1 VRDNLVVGL
10 VCASLPFILF
20 RPFLGLLV
28 YDWLAYMRPQN
39 MAWATSRYTP
49 LSLWVAVA
57 MAVGLVLSV
66 GRERLLTIRPQTILL
81 ILLSL
86 WISLTV
92 MTAVVPEMSQVVYG
106 QYWKAIAVS
115 VIATGL
121 VRDRRRLRW
130 VMLMIVVSIGFL
142 GAKRGLIGLVKGGAR
157 YDDGPGGFMSDNN
170 SFALALNMILPFL
183 VGLALSE
190 KKRWARL
197 LAAATAGLCVLC
209 ILFTFS
215 RGGLL
220 TLAVVGGLLVW
231 RSKRRLLVAGLLA
244 LSIGGFALFSTS
256 KMMEDYVKRASSIS
270 NYEEDESARGRLN
283 AWETSWRVFL
293 DYPIL
298 GVGPNNLE
306 AVFFRYAPDTTRFR
320 VTHDAYL
327 QLLSECGL
335 PSLLLFLGV
344 LGVSLWRMQKLR
356 EETTLPPVE
365 LQARMIQIS
374 IVGYMVGAIFLN
386 MAYCELIYS
395 VIALSVSL
403 EVVAE
408 KEAALVAQAAPAGEP
423 VLPASG
429 LPWWKQPRQDRLAPA
444 GAPRTAEV

>member
-1 VRDNLVVGL
+1 VRDYFVVGL
-10 VCASLPFILF
+10 VCAALPFILF

-28 YDWLAYMRPQN
+28 YYWLAYMRPQN
-39 MAWATSRYTP
+39 MAWSSSRDMP
-49 LSLWVAVA
+49 LSLWVAIA
-57 MAVGLVLSV
+57 MVVGLFLAV

-81 ILLSL
+81 ILLGL

-130 VMLMIVVSIGFL
+130 VTLVVVVSVGFL

-183 VGLALSE
+183 VGFALSE
-190 KKRWARL
+190 KMRWARL
-197 LAAATAGLCVLC
+197 LAAATAVLCVLC

-244 LSIGGFALFSTS
+244 LSLGGFALFSSS
-256 KMMEDYVKRASSIS
+256 KMTEDYVKRASSIS
-270 NYEEDESARGRLN
+270 NYEADESAQGRLN

-335 PSLLLFLGV
+335 PSLLLFLGALGTSFWRLQRLRRVTV
-344 LGVSLWRMQKLR
+344 LPSI
-356 EETTLPPVE
+356 E

-374 IVGYMVGAIFLN
+374 ILGYMVGATFLN
-386 MAYCELIYS
+386 MAYCELIYT
-395 VIALSVSL
+395 VVALSVSL
-403 EVVAE
+403 EVAAE
-408 KEAALVAQAAPAGEP
+408 EAAAEEG
-423 VLPASG
+423 LPALPGALGTSARSPAAAG
-429 LPWWKQPRQDRLAPA
+429 TPWWKVPSPTWTA
-444 GAPRTAEV
+444 GA